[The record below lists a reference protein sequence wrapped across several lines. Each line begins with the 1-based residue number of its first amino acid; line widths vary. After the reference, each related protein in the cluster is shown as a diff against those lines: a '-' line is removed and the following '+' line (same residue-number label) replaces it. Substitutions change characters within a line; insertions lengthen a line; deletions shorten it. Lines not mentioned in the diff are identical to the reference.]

1 MLPIVLTLGL
11 TAAAGVLLTAGACH
25 LLLSVMPT
33 REGLVREPVPV
44 QPRR

>member
-33 REGLVREPVPV
+33 KEPLEPA
-44 QPRR
+44 PTTR

>member
-11 TAAAGVLLTAGACH
+11 TAAVGVLLTAGACH

-33 REGLVREPVPV
+33 REVLEPVPV
-44 QPRR
+44 QKTR